1 MKKLII
7 FLLLN
12 TISIVVFASPA
23 DPTMRKKIQ
32 PNGDTIFVSLQGDE
46 YGSWYEDNKG
56 NIIALNSNKYW
67 VYVNVENGQEILTN
81 QIVSQIS
88 TPVSINRD
96 SVFKF
101 VAQKHANNYIEEMES
116 SEEQINSRSTTG
128 KNAPLPTTGIQKIL
142 TVLVQFEDVKFQ
154 NQTGIR
160 NSINNMMNQVNYRH
174 IGQTEITG
182 SVRDFYLESS
192 YNQLDVRTTVIGPYT
207 VSHNRAHYG
216 AKTNSKNDTDRR
228 ELARG

>member
-142 TVLVQFEDVKFQ
+142 TVLVQFEDVKF
-154 NQTGIR
+154 
-160 NSINNMMNQVNYRH
+160 
-174 IGQTEITG
+174 
-182 SVRDFYLESS
+182 
-192 YNQLDVRTTVIGPYT
+192 
-207 VSHNRAHYG
+207 
-216 AKTNSKNDTDRR
+216 
-228 ELARG
+228 